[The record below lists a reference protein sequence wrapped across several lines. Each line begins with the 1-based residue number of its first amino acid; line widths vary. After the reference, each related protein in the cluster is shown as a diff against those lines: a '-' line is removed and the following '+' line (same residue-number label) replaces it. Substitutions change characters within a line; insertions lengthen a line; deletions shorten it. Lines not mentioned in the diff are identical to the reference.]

1 MNKRKYAQLSLS
13 LAAMLMAAP
22 VWAAEQNQ
30 SAADVVANQTMT
42 IGGKEQIVSQ
52 KALEQM
58 REAQEKEGKSFP
70 KKGKDG
76 KYTYYMHNKPSE
88 DISDPNYKSGGKSG
102 SGRIVE
108 IVPGKGVVREGG
120 SGIEKEDAAKGSETS
135 AAENAQQGAAS
146 EPYESGHS
154 RAQLP
159 SLMKAVPRQ

>member
-13 LAAMLMAAP
+13 LAAMLMAVP
-22 VWAAEQNQ
+22 VWAAEQNN

-108 IVPGKGVVREGG
+108 IVPGHKR
-120 SGIEKEDAAKGSETS
+120 KLLKRRTAALHRCRMK
-135 AAENAQQGAAS
+135 
-146 EPYESGHS
+146 PL
-154 RAQLP
+154 LP
-159 SLMKAVPRQ
+159 MKATARLPQGKMAS

>member
-52 KALEQM
+52 KALEQA
-58 REAQEKEGKSFP
+58 RKAQEESGKSFP

-76 KYTYYMHNKPSE
+76 KYTYYMHNNPSE
-88 DISDPNYKSGGKSG
+88 DISDPNYKSDGIKKSG
-102 SGRIVE
+102 GRIVE

-120 SGIEKEDAAKGSETS
+120 NGIEKENAVKSGETS

-146 EPYESGHS
+146 EPYESG
-154 RAQLP
+154 ANQDE
-159 SLMKAVPRQ
+159 

>member
-52 KALEQM
+52 KALEQA
-58 REAQEKEGKSFP
+58 RKAQEESGKSFP

-76 KYTYYMHNKPSE
+76 KQIFP
-88 DISDPNYKSGGKSG
+88 
-102 SGRIVE
+102 
-108 IVPGKGVVREGG
+108 
-120 SGIEKEDAAKGSETS
+120 
-135 AAENAQQGAAS
+135 
-146 EPYESGHS
+146 
-154 RAQLP
+154 
-159 SLMKAVPRQ
+159 

>member
-52 KALEQM
+52 KALEQA
-58 REAQEKEGKSFP
+58 RKAQEESGKSFP

-76 KYTYYMHNKPSE
+76 KYTYYMHNNLRK
-88 DISDPNYKSGGKSG
+88 IFLT
-102 SGRIVE
+102 RIIKVT
-108 IVPGKGVVREGG
+108 VLKNP
-120 SGIEKEDAAKGSETS
+120 AAG
-135 AAENAQQGAAS
+135 
-146 EPYESGHS
+146 
-154 RAQLP
+154 L
-159 SLMKAVPRQ
+159 

>member
-52 KALEQM
+52 KA
-58 REAQEKEGKSFP
+58 QEESDKSFP

-76 KYTYYMHNKPSE
+76 KYTYYMHNNPSE
-88 DISDPNYKSGGKSG
+88 DISDPNYKSDGTKKSG
-102 SGRIVE
+102 GRIV
-108 IVPGKGVVREGG
+108 
-120 SGIEKEDAAKGSETS
+120 
-135 AAENAQQGAAS
+135 
-146 EPYESGHS
+146 
-154 RAQLP
+154 
-159 SLMKAVPRQ
+159 KALTQWYN